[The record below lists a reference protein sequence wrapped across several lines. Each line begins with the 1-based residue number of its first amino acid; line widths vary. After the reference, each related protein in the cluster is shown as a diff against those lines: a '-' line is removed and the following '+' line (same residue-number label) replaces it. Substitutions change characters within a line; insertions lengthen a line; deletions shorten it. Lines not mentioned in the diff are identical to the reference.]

1 MLVKCMV
8 DVGERHAGVS
18 EGHGWCWGPW
28 RMWVGGMADVGERHG
43 QGW

>member
-1 MLVKCMV
+1 MLVRGMAS
-8 DVGERHAGVS
+8 VG

-28 RMWVGGMADVGERHG
+28 LMWVGGMADVGERHG

>member
-18 EGHGWCWGPW
+18 EGHGW
-28 RMWVGGMADVGERHG
+28 MDGEVRLSFAKWQEG
-43 QGW
+43 DYEKGR